1 MISIVRRLLFVTCLL
16 AIGPAQQ
23 CLSRSTS
30 DTMGPLWIFTW
41 GMNSIGVVLALWL
54 VARTAVWKTWQGWLR
69 VAVYVAAYTYG
80 RMLFSATQDWWVDQN
95 AGFRWPGL
103 DYQDY
108 ARPAIDLVS
117 IVMLT
122 WLVIPVV
129 VFLRI
134 QLASPDELAPRE
146 RRFTMFGLI
155 GFVTTVAVG
164 MGMIQ
169 FLATEYAP
177 ETAYSYGS
185 PSSVLWNWLTTNLP
199 YKLSPL
205 AAAVLVLWGLT
216 KRWWMAPLV
225 LGLAICVDALG
236 TQLIAFIIEQ
246 TTGESKGGI
255 LGDSHSSRWLY
266 VGGRT
271 FTLWGAFAVARL
283 LNVRPF
289 FGGEKTDSE

>member
-1 MISIVRRLLFVTCLL
+1 MPASLPPLKTICRVAAGLLTLGTL
-16 AIGPAQQ
+16 G
-23 CLSRSTS
+23 LGT
-30 DTMGPLWIFTW
+30 
-41 GMNSIGVVLALWL
+41 LALGILSVSAQEASVRVPNFWDPK
-54 VARTAVWKTWQGWLR
+54 AVHDR
-69 VAVYVAAYTYG
+69 P
-80 RMLFSATQDWWVDQN
+80 N
-95 AGFRWPGL
+95 A
-103 DYQDY
+103 
-108 ARPAIDLVS
+108 
-117 IVMLT
+117 
-122 WLVIPVV
+122 IP
-129 VFLRI
+129 
-134 QLASPDELAPRE
+134 DK
-146 RRFTMFGLI
+146 
-155 GFVTTVAVG
+155 
-164 MGMIQ
+164 IQ